1 MKKTI
6 RKTNILALS
15 IASFAL
21 VAGIVFAANNATFKL
36 TINPGS
42 LGVDIV
48 DNTYTTIESP
58 EVYFNAV
65 SSSLDC
71 ASTTGILG
79 TSSEQIYIT
88 NPDAADNGYTVTLGA
103 TDPIS
108 GAWSDN
114 DVANGV
120 NTFAYNNEAGSGCDA
135 GQLTIS
141 GGTISDGKLAS
152 DSTTGIVTVGGA
164 FTTAVSSVTLISAS
178 AGSADISEV
187 VATDFLLTQQ
197 IPARTPASSYSLP
210 MTLTIMGNL

>member
-21 VAGIVFAANNATFKL
+21 VAGIVFAANNATFQL

-48 DNTYTTIESP
+48 DDTYTTVGTP
-58 EVYFNAV
+58 VVQFNAV

-88 NPDAADNGYTVTLGA
+88 NPDASDNGYTVSLAA
-103 TDPIS
+103 TDSIS
-108 GAWSDN
+108 GAWSD
-114 DVANGV
+114 GT

-141 GGTISDGKLAS
+141 GGIISDGKLAS

-164 FTTAVSSVTLISAS
+164 FTSTVSSVTLISAP
-178 AGSADISEV
+178 AESADISEV
-187 VATDFLLTQQ
+187 VATGFSLTQQ

>member
-108 GAWSDN
+108 GAWSD
-114 DVANGV
+114 GT

-141 GGTISDGKLAS
+141 NGIISDGKLAS